1 MLENLVVQNSFEE
14 GFFFFFCA
22 FVFVFD
28 WLTAVQNHTM
38 ELCEVT
44 DGSPET
50 GGII

>member
-1 MLENLVVQNSFEE
+1 MVENLVVQNSFKE
-14 GFFFFFCA
+14 GFFCA
-22 FVFVFD
+22 QVFVFD
-28 WLTAVQNHTM
+28 WLMVVQTHTM